1 VRLPGGRANP
11 IDCAPRP
18 RYGYPVERKGEVSE
32 SMIFGI
38 GLFRT
43 GNESLTRALC
53 MMGLNAVHWP
63 ADMLPRWDR
72 FEIHPL
78 PDVDA
83 IIEGP
88 FVRWHLYAARK
99 WPDAKLIVTTRN
111 KTEWLDSCEAWWAKV
126 PPEGSSWWRRRIL
139 WMGTCVFDRELFS
152 AMWDQH
158 YASVR
163 SIQRDPS
170 GRSIPEGSNLLEID
184 VCSSSSSGLLWDQ
197 LATFLDR
204 PAPRDQPFPHLNRRE
219 ER

>member
-1 VRLPGGRANP
+1 
-11 IDCAPRP
+11 
-18 RYGYPVERKGEVSE
+18 
-32 SMIFGI
+32 MIFGI

-63 ADMLPRWDR
+63 TRMFPRWHR
-72 FEIHPL
+72 FEIEPL

-99 WPDAKLIVTTRN
+99 WPDAKFILTTRD
-111 KTEWLDSCEAWWAKV
+111 KARWLDSCEAWWAKV
-126 PPEGSSWWRRRIL
+126 PREGSSWWRKRIL

-158 YASVR
+158 YESVR
-163 SIQRDPS
+163 CVEREAS
-170 GRSIPEGSNLLEID
+170 GRSNLLEID
-184 VCSSSSSGLLWDQ
+184 VCSPGSSSPHLWEQ
-197 LATFLDR
+197 LARFLDR
-204 PAPRDQPFPHLNRRE
+204 PAPRDVPFPHLNRRE
-219 ER
+219 GRYK